1 MFGLKW
7 PVQDRSR
14 QQEVIKRMKERIK
27 KQSQTKE
34 ENKNGS

>member
-14 QQEVIKRMKERIK
+14 QQEIIKRMKENIK
-27 KQSQTKE
+27 KQSQTKK